1 MIGWSEIT
9 SGIGQLRRE
18 FRWGTN
24 NRVKASWMDLTV
36 ENLQH
41 IILDPAKELFV
52 DFRFTL
58 IGGGPI
64 TIEDVM
70 LEFEQTEDALDPYLG
85 YHPPMLVGDRGNISN
100 LMKIE
105 NFTFKPYDVN
115 PAVVLFKELSA
126 TINKMFGHD
135 VMYARAVPMAAG
147 KDVVLHEWTLYDV
160 DDPCCVKVLV
170 PGNEFPD
177 SKINFNPFGLDF
189 EIPFEVHL
197 VKEYFEGVFGV
208 GIAPQQHDIVYFP
221 LTNRIYEVE
230 SSYLFRDIMQKEVY
244 WKVSLKK
251 YAPKSNRYEPADL
264 REQFD
269 SLTTDTEEEFGEEV
283 RDEELQDT
291 KPQQYDQKLGS
302 RYYDPIRQ
310 NLNDDLVIVE
320 QQLKNWSN
328 ILSESQYD
336 LRSIFSTTDNPIA
349 VNYKAFSEFP
359 TSGNRSLSG
368 WFKEIKPRLTL
379 PKDAIRGSI
388 IKGTPGATTTP
399 ISFSITPKRNYQ
411 PGSFLKISRFNGLT
425 LYGEFVSSTPIVG
438 GFTIVMEV
446 RNDVIQYLD
455 AYYPNWAS
463 TSVTSGYQLEPTFEN
478 ILMDGWDGNA
488 GWKLSI
494 YAGRFFV
501 FKSTY
506 EDIIFI
512 LQNNL
517 IEDSWYAFFL
527 NVSNIYQQ
535 VSLDVWV
542 RKWVESSPS
551 PIQTTDLENIY
562 SKSELTTVADRSAS
576 NYKYRL
582 HGANMLYTN
591 IRLFEE
597 TENDLPKQMI
607 MLNQTI
613 VQDTKYAIVI
623 DNAVPR
629 LRLPFIANTK

>member
-1 MIGWSEIT
+1 MTGWSEIT
-9 SGIGQLRRE
+9 TGIGQLRRE

-24 NRVKASWMDLTV
+24 NRVKASWMDLTA

-41 IILDPAKELFV
+41 IILDPSKELFV

-64 TIEDVM
+64 TVEDVM

-85 YHPPMLVGDRGNISN
+85 YHPPMMVGDRGNISN

-105 NFTFKPYDVN
+105 NFTFKPYEVN
-115 PAVVLFKELSA
+115 PAVVLYKELSA

-189 EIPFEVHL
+189 EIPFEIHL
-197 VKEYFEGVFGV
+197 VKEYFESVFGV
-208 GIAPQQHDIVYFP
+208 GVAPQQRDIVYFP

-269 SLTTDTEEEFGEEV
+269 TLSTDAEEQFGEEV
-283 RDEELQDT
+283 REEEIQET

-310 NLNDDLVIVE
+310 SLDDNLVIVE
-320 QQLKNWSN
+320 QSIRNWSN
-328 ILSESQYD
+328 IISESQYD
-336 LRSIFSTTDNPIA
+336 LRSIFSAIDNPTA
-349 VNYKAFSEFP
+349 VTYKAYSEFP
-359 TSGNRSLSG
+359 SSVDRSLSG

-379 PKDAIRGSI
+379 PKDAIKGSI
-388 IKGTPGATTTP
+388 IKGTPGASTTP
-399 ISFSITPKRNYQ
+399 ISFSIAPKRNYQ
-411 PGSFLKISRFNGLT
+411 PGDLLKISRFNGLT
-425 LYGEFVSSTPIVG
+425 LYGEFVSSTQIVG
-438 GFTIVMEV
+438 GFTLVMEV
-446 RNDVIQYLD
+446 RNEIIQYLD
-455 AYYPNWAS
+455 AYYPNWS
-463 TSVTSGYQLEPTFEN
+463 GTSVNSGYQLEPTFEK
-478 ILMDGWDGNA
+478 ILMDGWDGQS
-488 GWKLSI
+488 GWKFST

-506 EDIIFI
+506 EDIIYI
-512 LQNNL
+512 LQNN
-517 IEDSWYAFFL
+517 IVEDNWYAFFL
-527 NVSNIYQQ
+527 NVSNTYQQ
-535 VSLDVWV
+535 ISLDMWV
-542 RKWVESSPS
+542 RKWNETSPT

-562 SKSELTTVADRSAS
+562 SKSELTAVGDRSAS
-576 NYKYRL
+576 NYRYRI

-607 MLNQTI
+607 LLNQTI
-613 VQDTKYAIVI
+613 VQDAQYAIII

-629 LRLPFIANTK
+629 LRLPFIAKTK